1 MFFHTNNLYKSA
13 GTESSMIEH
22 IISAYYFNPL
32 PPTNS
37 PYKEKSSACALRWCV
52 SGSVDMISGGKR
64 IHLCS
69 SQIMISDADT
79 DIQMIVGRD
88 QKTVFAITTFV
99 GDLSL
104 LRSVSK
110 DTSITLSGMEHELL
124 FQYFYTASQHYSD
137 SRSLSVSDATERYA
151 ICSLEAFLLRLELL
165 NSEERGVIFSTS
177 SKAETFF
184 CDQKI
189 TIAIKQYLNSHLYQ
203 VISLEDISRETGIST
218 NTAMHIFK
226 KDVGMGI
233 KAYFTKL
240 KINEAMRLLAQGE
253 LSIRSVSERLGFE
266 SAEYF
271 SRVFKRETGMTPT
284 EYSKRQSMWSGCLAS
299 LFM

>member
-1 MFFHTNNLYKSA
+1 
-13 GTESSMIEH
+13 MIER

-32 PPTNS
+32 PPTDSTWREEN
-37 PYKEKSSACALRWCV
+37 SACALRWCV
-52 SGSVDMISGGKR
+52 SGSVDIISRGKR

-69 SQIMISDADT
+69 NQIMVSDANT
-79 DIQMIVGRD
+79 DIQMIIGKD
-88 QKTVFAITTFV
+88 QKTVFAITAFH

-104 LRSVSK
+104 LRSVAK
-110 DTSITLSGMEHELL
+110 DTPVTLSGMELELL
-124 FQYFYTASQHYSD
+124 FQYFYTASQYYND
-137 SRSLSVSDATERYA
+137 STSRAVNDAMERYTVS
-151 ICSLEAFLLRLELL
+151 SLEAFLLRLELL
-165 NSEERGVIFSTS
+165 SGEERGIVFSTS
-177 SKAETFF
+177 SKAETVFSNR
-184 CDQKI
+184 KI
-189 TIAIKQYLNSHLYQ
+189 TVAIKQYLNAHLYEA
-203 VISLEDISRETGIST
+203 ISLENISHEMGISI

-226 KDVGMGI
+226 TDVGMGI

-271 SRVFKRETGMTPT
+271 SRVFKRETGITPT
-284 EYSKRQSMWSGCLAS
+284 EYSKQQSRWSGCLAS